1 MKGLIKQLQSDN
13 VAWWSFI
20 ISFSLL
26 LFVVAGVALLYRQL
40 PPFLPLY
47 NHEPWGYQRLGR
59 TYEIFVPIL
68 LSLILILS
76 NLFLGTQFLKKNP
89 LLARFVFVTNA
100 ALAFFV
106 LIFVMRIF
114 QVIL

>member
-1 MKGLIKQLQSDN
+1 MKGLIKQLQTDN
-13 VAWWSFI
+13 VAWWSFVV
-20 ISFSLL
+20 SFCL
-26 LFVVAGVALLYRQL
+26 LFLIVGGVGVLYNQL

-47 NHEPWGYQRLGR
+47 NHEPWGYQRLGK
-59 TYEIFVPIL
+59 TYEIFIPIL
-68 LSLILILS
+68 LSFVLITA
-76 NLFLGTQFLKKNP
+76 NLALGTRLLEKYP
-89 LLARFVFVTNA
+89 LLARFIFVTNT

>member
-1 MKGLIKQLQSDN
+1 MKGLIKQLKTDN
-13 VAWWSFI
+13 VAWWSLW
-20 ISFSLL
+20 ISSSLVL
-26 LFVVAGVALLYRQL
+26 LVIAGILALYRQL

-47 NHEPWGYQRLGR
+47 NHEPWGYQRLGK

-68 LSLILILS
+68 LSTILITS
-76 NLFLGTQFLKKNP
+76 NIFLGTYLLKKNP
-89 LLARFVFVTNA
+89 LLARFIFVTNTV
-100 ALAFFV
+100 LSFFI

>member
-1 MKGLIKQLQSDN
+1 MKGLIRQLQSDN
-13 VAWWSFI
+13 VAWWSFW
-20 ISFSLL
+20 ISTSLL
-26 LFVVAGVALLYRQL
+26 VLVIASIGLLYRQL

-47 NHEPWGYQRLGR
+47 NHEPWGYQRLGK

-68 LSLILILS
+68 LSMVLIGTNI
-76 NLFLGTQFLKKNP
+76 FLGMYLVKKNP
-89 LLARFVFVTNA
+89 LLARFIFITNT
-100 ALAFFV
+100 ALSFFI

>member
-1 MKGLIKQLQSDN
+1 MRGFIKQLQSDN
-13 VAWWSFI
+13 VAWWSFW
-20 ISFSLL
+20 ISSLL
-26 LFVVAGVALLYRQL
+26 IVLVIAGIGILYSQL

-47 NHEPWGYQRLGR
+47 NHQPWGYQRLGK

-68 LSLILILS
+68 LAIILILT
-76 NLFLGTQFLKKNP
+76 NTFLGFSTAKKNP
-89 LLARFVFVTNA
+89 LLGRFIFVTNTA
-100 ALAFFV
+100 IAFFI